1 MMRSVQRIL
10 AIFESF
16 TAEDNCLSLHEI
28 SQLIEL
34 PKSTTFRLLQSLEKS
49 GYLVRLEDQRY
60 CLSFRITRLAGM
72 VRSTLGIREI
82 SRPIRKDLA
91 ERTGETVSL
100 YAANQGMRVCIDA
113 VATALPLRS
122 VTQPGEQ
129 ATLARGS
136 SSKVLVAFAKDQK
149 AMAPVLVQMARL
161 GKQTEA
167 QVRAEL
173 DGILRQGYAVSHGER
188 VLGVG
193 AVSAPI
199 RGLDDEGHYCLSV
212 AGPMVRVQARER
224 EFVRLVVRA
233 AAEISWLYGGS
244 APEGAQARE

>member
-10 AIFESF
+10 AILESF

-28 SQLIEL
+28 AGRIAL
-34 PKSTTFRLLQSLEKS
+34 PKSTTFRLVQSLEES
-49 GYLVRLEDQRY
+49 GYLIRLEDQRY

-82 SRPIRKDLA
+82 ARPLMRTLA

-100 YAANQGMRVCIDA
+100 YAADEGMRVCIDA

-122 VTQPGEQ
+122 VSQPGERVS
-129 ATLARGS
+129 LARGS
-136 SSKVLVAFAKDQK
+136 SSKVLVAFARDPKPLSPIR
-149 AMAPVLVQMARL
+149 AEMAKL
-161 GKQTEA
+161 GKMTEA

-173 DGILRQGYAVSHGER
+173 EQIRQQGYAVSHGER
-188 VLGVG
+188 VLGVA

-212 AGPMVRVQARER
+212 AGPLVRMQSRER
-224 EFVRLVVRA
+224 EFTRLVVQA
-233 AAEISWLYGGS
+233 ASEISWLYGGN
-244 APEGAQARE
+244 APP